1 MKDKNTEELLQK
13 FRKLEE
19 KLVEVLKIEPLDI
32 DESKQ
37 PSVIKRE
44 IKAYIQKVKAAK
56 AVFDKYEEVAH
67 EIEKLAEE
75 KETEFSS
82 EVVNLREEMV
92 DEVEV
97 TPAVV
102 KVVKKK
108 KNNASV
114 KEF

>member
-1 MKDKNTEELLQK
+1 MKDKKTEDLIQK
-13 FRKLEE
+13 FKSLEE
-19 KLVEVLKIEPLDI
+19 KLVEVLNIEPLNI
-32 DESKQ
+32 DENKQ
-37 PSVIKRE
+37 PSVIKKE
-44 IKAYIQKVKAAK
+44 IKAYIQKVKTAK
-56 AVFDKYEEVAH
+56 AVFDKYEQVAH

-82 EVVNLREEMV
+82 EVVNLREELV

-97 TPAVV
+97 AQDVV